1 MADKPRLLVIDDEPA
16 LAEVMSGLLQMS
28 GYLVDSAGSS
38 DAAEKLIRQG
48 SYALV
53 FCDIQLPGRSGIRL
67 LEDLKSSGLK
77 VPGFIFVT
85 GHRDPGL
92 LERANRIGIA
102 DVVMKPFT
110 KDELLSVAQKV
121 LKRSTDQVHD
131 VMEMMNK
138 ISGITL
144 GEEKRKLV
152 ETRLYR
158 RARELGLP
166 GLEEYLKYFEAHR
179 EAEVA
184 QILSHVTT
192 HHTDFFRETE
202 HFDFLVENVFPA
214 ALRNKKSLKIWSAAC
229 STGEEIYSIAI
240 AWLEFLRNSSIDEDK
255 APKLQLIATDIDDK
269 TVDRASNGIYD
280 AQRVARMQ
288 PELVKRY
295 FDVGQGDLAGLVRVK
310 ESIHR
315 LCQFG
320 RYNLHSPVPPYR
332 DCDAIFVRNVL
343 IYFTI
348 KDIEFIANRLQSA
361 LAPAGYLILG
371 HSESLTGTNSNMRSL
386 GNSVYQTPVAATS
399 PVATISGSPQRR
411 PERSGPIKTFIIDDS
426 PTVRAMLKQIFK
438 SKPEFEVVGEAD
450 NPVDAEPL
458 LAKAKPDVI
467 TLDIHMPKMDGISY
481 LKTLQGKDHPPIVMI
496 SSVSYDDAVKA
507 MTCFELGASAYIEKP
522 QAGQLAEKSEEIIE
536 TIKAA
541 ANHRRQAGNIA
552 ASSVRTAAIEYQKAD
567 SIDDLILIGA
577 STGGVEAIRRVI
589 EQFPAYTPPILIV
602 QHIPPEFS
610 RAFANRLSTLCKIKV
625 SEAVD
630 GEYAE
635 ESHAYIA
642 PGGKQMGVIRAGNR
656 LRIQLTDDAPVN
668 RHRPSVDYL
677 FDSVA
682 RHGDR
687 FRMTAAIL
695 TGMGG
700 DGAKGLLNLKNVGAH
715 TIAQDEDSC
724 VVFGM
729 PKVAIE
735 MNAHNE
741 VLPLMSIA
749 YHLFQPFKKRKA
761 A

>member
-1 MADKPRLLVIDDEPA
+1 MSAKPRLLVIDDEPA
-16 LAEVMSGLLQMS
+16 LAEVMSGILSMS
-28 GYLVDSAGSS
+28 GYQVDTAGSS
-38 DAAEKLIRQG
+38 DQAEKLIRDNQ
-48 SYALV
+48 YALV
-53 FCDIQLPGRSGIRL
+53 LCDIQLPGRSGLRL
-67 LEDLKSSGLK
+67 LEDLKASGFK
-77 VPGFIFVT
+77 VPGFIFFT
-85 GHRDPGL
+85 GHRDPDL
-92 LERANRIGIA
+92 LERANRMGIA

-110 KDELLSVAQKV
+110 KDELLAIVQKV
-121 LKRSTDQVHD
+121 IKRSTDSVHD
-131 VMEMMNK
+131 VMEMMHK

-144 GEEKRKLV
+144 GEDKRKLV

-166 GLEEYLKYFEAHR
+166 GLDEYLNYFQNHR
-179 EAEVA
+179 EDEVA
-184 QILSHVTT
+184 EILSHVTT

-202 HFDFLVENVFPA
+202 HFDFLIDKVFPA
-214 ALRNKKSLKIWSAAC
+214 AIRSKKSLKIWSAAC
-229 STGEEIYSIAI
+229 STGEEVYSIAI
-240 AWLEFLRNSSIDEDK
+240 AWMEFLRSSAIDPNS
-255 APKLQLIATDIDDK
+255 APKLQIIATDIDDK
-269 TVDRASNGIYD
+269 TVDRAANGIYD

-288 PELVKRY
+288 PDLVNRY
-295 FDVGQGDLAGLVRVK
+295 FDVGKGDLGGLVRVK
-310 ESIHR
+310 ESIHKM
-315 LCQFG
+315 CSFG
-320 RYNLHSPVPPYR
+320 RFNLHSPVPPHR
-332 DCDAIFVRNVL
+332 DCNVIFVRNVL

-348 KDIEFIANRLQSA
+348 KDIENISNRLQGS
-361 LAPAGYLILG
+361 LLPGGYLILG
-371 HSESLTGTNSNMRSL
+371 HSESINGTKTNMLSL
-386 GNSVYQTPVAATS
+386 GNSIYQNSKAESATTTPI
-399 PVATISGSPQRR
+399 PVATRR
-411 PERSGPIKTFIIDDS
+411 ITRSGPIKTFIIDDS

-438 SKPEFEVVGEAD
+438 SSPEFEVVGEAE
-450 NPVDAEPL
+450 NPVDAEAL
-458 LAKAKPDVI
+458 LKVAKPDVI

-522 QAGQLAEKSEEIIE
+522 QAGQLAEKSEEIRE
-536 TIKAA
+536 TVKAS
-541 ANHRRQAGNIA
+541 ANQRSKFAGNTSTNIRA
-552 ASSVRTAAIEYQKAD
+552 AAIEYQKTDAVE
-567 SIDDLILIGA
+567 DLILIGA
-577 STGGVEAIRRVI
+577 STGGVEAIRKVI
-589 EQFPAYTPPILIV
+589 EQFPSHTPPVLIV

-656 LRIQLTDDAPVN
+656 LRISLTDDAPVN

-682 RHGDR
+682 KHSDR

-700 DGAKGLLNLKNVGAH
+700 DGAKGLLNLKNLGAH

-741 VLPLMSIA
+741 ILPLMSIA